1 MLFFLGI
8 KKELSEEMYF
18 FVGVLFV
25 ACISIT
31 IFDHFW
37 TCLTEFIFLMNL
49 CDMHYYLKHLAK
61 TNLNFFF
68 LSWSKW

>member
-31 IFDHFW
+31 IFGH
-37 TCLTEFIFLMNL
+37 
-49 CDMHYYLKHLAK
+49 A
-61 TNLNFFF
+61 
-68 LSWSKW
+68 